1 MSSPTRTGSCFC
13 GTVRFAA
20 RGEPIAVALCHCS
33 MCRRSAGAPVVAWAM
48 FPLSDFEWSRGK
60 PAVYASTPGVE
71 RSFCRTC
78 GTTLTF
84 VADFMPGLVD
94 VTVASFED
102 PAALSPQMHIW
113 DGARLPWL
121 ATSDSLPRHAELPP
135 QG

>member
-1 MSSPTRTGSCFC
+1 
-13 GTVRFAA
+13 
-20 RGEPIAVALCHCS
+20 
-33 MCRRSAGAPVVAWAM
+33 M

-113 DGARLPWL
+113 DVA
-121 ATSDSLPRHAELPP
+121 S
-135 QG
+135 